1 MTSTARSSHAL
12 DWSYATKESTEMQ
25 KLRQCGPAGS
35 LMGARRH
42 YTAASLYQVPQP
54 DLPLM

>member
-1 MTSTARSSHAL
+1 
-12 DWSYATKESTEMQ
+12 MQ

-35 LMGARRH
+35 LMGAHRH
-42 YTAASLYQVPQP
+42 YTEASLYQVPQP